1 MVLESP
7 RSPSSMPVSEP
18 HVVFLESTRSPS
30 PMPVSDR
37 GALSQPPTSPPET
50 LEERRQFQEVLAS
63 ITPLEMLGWEAVP
76 PFHAAPLLSH
86 TIHIQ
91 GLREQ
96 VSGGGATYEELAR
109 QLRRLLNENILRA
122 LRLHGNAGI
131 VRQVVV
137 NELSIFLNILLE
149 PTFLAALDYLQSYLK
164 LLTADVETVFRVCTL
179 APCKH

>member
-1 MVLESP
+1 MFLESP
-7 RSPSSMPVSEP
+7 RSPSPVSVSEPNVAVLESPSSPSPVHVSEP
-18 HVVFLESTRSPS
+18 HVVFLESPRSSS

-50 LEERRQFQEVLAS
+50 MEERCQFQEVLAS
-63 ITPLEMLGWEAVP
+63 ITPLEMLGWEAAP
-76 PFHAAPLLSH
+76 PFHAAPAPLLSH
-86 TIHIQ
+86 TIMRI
-91 GLREQ
+91 REQ

-109 QLRRLLNENILRA
+109 QLRRLLIENILRA

-149 PTFLAALDYLQSYLK
+149 PTFLAALF
-164 LLTADVETVFRVCTL
+164 A
-179 APCKH
+179 